1 MDLTVKHK
9 PTKFLGKKQRKKIFR
24 TSTRQKMCTE
34 FSLTRDTHANKHMKR

>member
-9 PTKFLGKKQRKKIFR
+9 PTKSVETKGK
-24 TSTRQKMCTE
+24 SSGLVLAKMCTE